1 MKKGITPAQL
11 RIVLALALVL
21 AIGAGIGGFILLRGV
36 LASKATEISHIATEV
51 RNLSDNIRKLEAA
64 EKNLKANQDVE
75 IKAQEML
82 AQSQSYQYQ
91 DQIITDLKSIAQSS
105 GVTIKNVDFTI
116 AQTATP
122 AAPAATPEQDT
133 PGVAT
138 PTTTL
143 PGGINQT
150 KATISIESPVAYNNL
165 LKFIRALES
174 NSMKMQVSKVTI
186 NGSGT
191 SGDAKD
197 KDEVTS
203 ESFIIG
209 VYIR

>member
-82 AQSQSYQYQ
+82 AQS
-91 DQIITDLKSIAQSS
+91 
-105 GVTIKNVDFTI
+105 
-116 AQTATP
+116 
-122 AAPAATPEQDT
+122 
-133 PGVAT
+133 
-138 PTTTL
+138 
-143 PGGINQT
+143 
-150 KATISIESPVAYNNL
+150 
-165 LKFIRALES
+165 
-174 NSMKMQVSKVTI
+174 
-186 NGSGT
+186 
-191 SGDAKD
+191 
-197 KDEVTS
+197 
-203 ESFIIG
+203 
-209 VYIR
+209 